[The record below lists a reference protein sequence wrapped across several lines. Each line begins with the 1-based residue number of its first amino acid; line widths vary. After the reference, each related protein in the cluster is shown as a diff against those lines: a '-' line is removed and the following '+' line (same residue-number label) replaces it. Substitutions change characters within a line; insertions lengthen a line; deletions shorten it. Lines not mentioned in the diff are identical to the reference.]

1 MIRKISFIIL
11 SILCIQATLVH
22 SQTTHNHL
30 RNGDMLY
37 GLEMYDM
44 AEQEYRKAENAGPT
58 FKGAYNLGNALYK
71 QERFEEAAEQFNNA
85 LSKAENSLERS
96 LASYNLANAYVFNQK
111 LDEAIHYYKETIRTD
126 PGNIEAKYN
135 LTRIKHAKLEQ
146 QQQQQQQQQ
155 SDEQQD
161 GEEGEEGEQQEN
173 QEQQPPQE
181 GEQQDS
187 TQQEQSPQDSLSE
200 ENMEETALDSSR
212 LDKSA
217 LDSLDAIKLLDII
230 ANEEQKV
237 QEKLKKFNSNRKKSD
252 KEW

>member
-1 MIRKISFIIL
+1 MIRYISFL
-11 SILCIQATLVH
+11 VCSMLCMQSTLVQ

-37 GLEMYDM
+37 GLEMYDV
-44 AEQEYRKAENAGPT
+44 AEQEYRKAENAGAS

-71 QERFEEAAEQFNNA
+71 QERFEEAAEQYNNA
-85 LSKAENSLERS
+85 LAKAENSLERS

-111 LDEAIHYYKETIRTD
+111 LDEAIHYYKEAIRTD
-126 PGNIEAKYN
+126 PGNLEAKYN
-135 LTRIKHAKLEQ
+135 LTRVKHAKLEQ
-146 QQQQQQQQQ
+146 QQQQQEQQP

-161 GEEGEEGEQQEN
+161 GEEGEQGEQQEN
-173 QEQQPPQE
+173 QEQPPQD
-181 GEQQDS
+181 GEKQDS
-187 TQQEQSPQDSLSE
+187 SQQQPNPQDSLSE
-200 ENMEETALDSSR
+200 QNMEETSLDSSR

-230 ANEEQKV
+230 ANEEEKV